1 MSFLMQ
7 EQMVR
12 GKKVSCKK
20 NFKRRDP
27 SIGKGSDDSDED
39 YVVSDEENEVS
50 DGWDE
55 DYCSSLDRHASEES
69 FGSFV
74 EKEEEEEVRKVVRS
88 KVRSKGQESTS
99 GHRKIEVKT
108 ARKRK
113 RDRYDEEEDEDED
126 YEVDDEEDE
135 DEEFILDEDD
145 CSDEE
150 EESVGRKKR
159 NNTKVRKRSLR
170 KKGSVR
176 GQKRRRKSNIS
187 KKPLRKKRRKN
198 SGLRREVQYDDSD
211 DDNGEFL
218 NNRLVVRENNKKP
231 GQRKRRYVARSDSD
245 FVSSGSSDCDYR
257 ISEEEKHTISE
268 EEREQVREAN
278 EICGSLRAS
287 LRSSCFPSG
296 IQEVRDLQQQRN
308 PPVRKGKE
316 KLEEPLGKKGKEK
329 VEEVRAEVVKQVCG
343 ICLTEEDK
351 RRLRG
356 TLDCCSH
363 YFCFVCIMEWS
374 KVESRCPLC
383 KQRFKTISKPARS
396 TAGIDLREAL
406 IQVPERDQ
414 VSYLLS
420 SCWIVLFYFAFLI
433 AYFWV

>member
-1 MSFLMQ
+1 VPFWMQ
-7 EQMVR
+7 EQMAR

-20 NFKRRDP
+20 NFKRRDR
-27 SIGKGSDDSDED
+27 SIDKGSDDSDED
-39 YVVSDEENEVS
+39 YVVSDEEKEVS

-69 FGSFV
+69 LGSFV
-74 EKEEEEEVRKVVRS
+74 EEEEEELRKVVRS
-88 KVRSKGQESTS
+88 TGQKRTS
-99 GHRKIEVKT
+99 GHRKIGVKT
-108 ARKRK
+108 EIKRK
-113 RDRYDEEEDEDED
+113 RARYDEEEDEDED
-126 YEVDDEEDE
+126 YEVDDDEEDE
-135 DEEFILDEDD
+135 DEEFILDEDA

-150 EESVGRKKR
+150 VESVKR
-159 NNTKVRKRSLR
+159 NNTKVRKQGLR

-187 KKPLRKKRRKN
+187 KKPLRKKRRTN
-198 SGLRREVQYDDSD
+198 SGLRREVQYDDAD
-211 DDNGEFL
+211 DDDGEFL
-218 NNRLVVRENNKKP
+218 NNRLVVRENNKKKP
-231 GQRKRRYVARSDSD
+231 GRRKRRYVARSDSD
-245 FVSSGSSDCDYR
+245 FVSSGSSDCDYT

-268 EEREQVREAN
+268 EEREQVREAR
-278 EICGSLRAS
+278 EFCGSLRAS
-287 LRSSCFPSG
+287 LRSSCFPSDV
-296 IQEVRDLQQQRN
+296 QEVRDLQQQRN

-343 ICLTEEDK
+343 ICLSEEDK

-363 YFCFVCIMEWS
+363 YFCFACIVEWA

-383 KQRFKTISKPARS
+383 KQRFKTISRPVRS

-414 VSYLLS
+414 VSYCFPLTGLCFFILHFWLLIS
-420 SCWIVLFYFAFLI
+420 GFEMG
-433 AYFWV
+433 